1 MWNSQQVTLCTKI
14 TFLHILAVKRW
25 KRRGIYCCIL
35 QLVKWLN
42 YKLDLV
48 KAGCPCRLMW
58 PHNKKTRG
66 LEKPK
71 AARTLTEYTTQY
83 AVPHHIRLYVQVQLT
98 NLPTIQFMEDLVLSE
113 KLVLDHGLQ
122 LSQFQSS
129 HGHWLQVFPQ
139 IFLSPILLSSLY
151 YVPSNKWIKY
161 YKKL

>member
-1 MWNSQQVTLCTKI
+1 
-14 TFLHILAVKRW
+14 
-25 KRRGIYCCIL
+25 
-35 QLVKWLN
+35 
-42 YKLDLV
+42 
-48 KAGCPCRLMW
+48 MW

-71 AARTLTEYTTQY
+71 AARTLTEYATQY

-113 KLVLDHGLQ
+113 KLVLDHELQ